1 MKRGMIL
8 IAIAAAA
15 LYGAKVKPAGRIFG
29 YYSNTLSDPD
39 STKVGYN
46 EFGISRAYLDL
57 KADFM
62 EANEEETPPFQA
74 KAKITYDAEPLNNLV
89 RITPD
94 PADSTP
100 PSVSVSGL
108 YAGFLKFA
116 YGEIGAFRGMPGELW
131 LRIGQIPTPWTGNEE
146 DIWRLRYV
154 AKVLTD
160 EYKVLN
166 TADRGVGLEYK
177 FPSGYGSAYAIYM
190 NGEGFKSG
198 EVNEFKDMAG
208 RLSVFPLAG
217 MGQALSG
224 LGIHGYYQMGKP
236 DEDMVR
242 NRMIGGVS
250 YVMGDRFGLMGS
262 YLMAENGASD
272 NSTSASGY
280 SAWAWVDLGNLIF
293 MGTKQSFGFFGRYDS
308 YDPDS
313 ETEDDATSS
322 IIGGAYYNFAKGW
335 QMALDYQM
343 QKPQDPDTDATSRIY
358 LHLLSSF

>member
-116 YGEIGAFRGMPGELW
+116 YGEIGAFRGMPASSGSGLARSL
-131 LRIGQIPTPWTGNEE
+131 LRGQETKKTSGGSGMWPRSSRTSIRFSTQQTGA
-146 DIWRLRYV
+146 L
-154 AKVLTD
+154 A
-160 EYKVLN
+160 LN
-166 TADRGVGLEYK
+166 T
-177 FPSGYGSAYAIYM
+177 
-190 NGEGFKSG
+190 
-198 EVNEFKDMAG
+198 
-208 RLSVFPLAG
+208 
-217 MGQALSG
+217 
-224 LGIHGYYQMGKP
+224 
-236 DEDMVR
+236 
-242 NRMIGGVS
+242 
-250 YVMGDRFGLMGS
+250 
-262 YLMAENGASD
+262 
-272 NSTSASGY
+272 
-280 SAWAWVDLGNLIF
+280 
-293 MGTKQSFGFFGRYDS
+293 
-308 YDPDS
+308 
-313 ETEDDATSS
+313 SS
-322 IIGGAYYNFAKGW
+322 HPA
-335 QMALDYQM
+335 MALLMPY
-343 QKPQDPDTDATSRIY
+343 T
-358 LHLLSSF
+358 